1 MEVTD
6 SCLCIISLT
15 ASTAVN
21 FHADESLEALFVH
34 TNTELVG
41 KESMVT
47 ETALALAAVL
57 DKSTNETLKINLSKA
72 LETNPDQM
80 KPVNEIDIVDNCAP
94 QPSDKSYSTDALSS
108 SLSVCYSPR
117 LLNNQKTFQ
126 QTSEYT
132 TQFHEACVGVI
143 ADASETISMQSD
155 PQSLA
160 IVGSQSARNS
170 IYMHLKDNEPFEN
183 FLSDDNVVDGV
194 RDVGALGTSIS
205 YADGQT
211 SSASDS
217 LSTVDYASRH
227 LTSHKG
233 FESNTSDKKAV
244 DGVNISSG
252 FSKVVSDEERGYALI
267 TAMSDVG
274 SQSSLIFEPQSTRYS
289 TYRHFDSSQPF
300 ATFSNASVDKLHD
313 EVSADGVIGAPTF
326 PCSHYCD
333 AHVDQQA
340 PSVSEAQSLPD
351 TVLGHLNNHVVA
363 KTVTNSS
370 MPVDAVEAL
379 ATNCASQYSPTSFG
393 EGSILLG
400 NFTSGQTMVLQ
411 DFEIGLGQDTS
422 DDVVLFTAAI
432 GTTSLLPDGPI
443 PSTFG
448 LLSMNSSMNNSTSC
462 PLNIREPLST
472 CSDDTRLHV
481 EVSAAGADDV
491 LRTISSNG
499 DGHIPSTCDLLYMK
513 NSTSGPLNTHEPLS
527 TCSDDTRLHV
537 EVSAAGAD
545 DVLRTI
551 SSNGDGHIPS
561 TCDLLYMKNSTSGP
575 LKIRE
580 PLSTCSDDTRLHVE
594 VSAAGAVDVLRT
606 ISSNGDGH
614 IPSTCDLLYMKNS
627 TSGPLKIREPLS
639 TCSDDTRLH
648 FEVSAA
654 GADDVLRTISSNGDG
669 HIPSTCDLLYMKNS
683 TSGPLNTH
691 EPLSTCS
698 DDTRLHVEV
707 SAAGA
712 DDVLRTISSNG
723 DGQIPSTCGLLYMNS
738 SMNNSTFCP
747 LNTHEPL
754 STCSDDTRLHFEVS
768 AAGADDVLRTI
779 SSNGDGHIPSTCDL
793 LYMKNSTSGPL
804 KIREPLST
812 CSDDTRL
819 HVEVS
824 AAGAVDVLRTIS
836 SNGDGHIPSTCDLL
850 YMKNSTS
857 GPLKIREPLS
867 TCSDDTRL
875 HFEVSAA
882 GADDVLRTIS
892 SNGDGH
898 IPSTCDLLYMK
909 NSTSGPLNTHEPLST
924 CSDDT
929 RLHVEVSAAGADDVL
944 RTIRSHADRRALLT
958 PVAVLN
964 TANMLAATNSHSDF
978 RVLSVP
984 STNGALACNET
995 ANWVM
1000 SHLDMVV
1007 DSSVFC
1013 KNTSKLD
1020 GNDCLSRKDDSCC
1033 PGVATSLVP
1042 YSSSDESDDGIPFIL
1057 QSRPSTMHSSNCIPT
1072 GICESS
1078 TGRGGD
1084 RGVVVAVPAVVELF
1098 NNFESDND
1106 TSDVVMVPD
1115 SSSDVSEEMPVEH
1128 RIQTFLKKDTS
1139 LESHQPNEDGFQVWR
1154 TILAGRHQSD
1164 DEIVELHDSPAGRE
1178 QQGGLE
1184 DMHHRRHQQGSDDIV
1199 EPQNSPSWRHQHHR
1213 QGKKSLRYVRH
1224 QTAGSQNSL
1233 VRRRHE
1239 DEMVEP
1245 WNPRVGQH
1253 LYVNSSAGRRHEV
1266 GADILQL
1273 QSSHPGLCGQEKS
1286 ENQHHRLRHQD
1297 RAIERHCQIDE
1308 LTNSSARRR
1317 HEVDDDVLELGASTD
1332 NESDSADSKNPSEVF
1347 RVAVTHNKSRRIWDK
1362 RYYCKFCLKA
1372 QSKLP
1377 RHMILKHPGEP
1388 EVVALASLPLKSE
1401 KRKLHL
1407 RKLLNDGTY
1416 LHNVE
1421 VIQNRTGEII
1431 PFKRPASA
1439 ASCSTFIPCEYC
1451 SAMFSKGSLW
1461 KHKRRCP
1468 FKPSSEGA
1476 GSSRRCQGRGSL
1488 LLPFSAEA
1496 SDGFKRDIMSVMVQ
1510 DDVTAAIRTD
1520 DVIMKFGNRLH
1531 FKHGHLQHR
1540 WQNIRERMRQMGRLL
1555 VEVRK
1560 TSSVKCLSDCL
1571 VPEMFERV
1579 VRAVRLVCGFDES
1592 SHVFGTPSLAL
1603 KMGHSLKEC
1612 TKIQINACVMQ
1623 TSLYLERKKKH
1634 EEFLSLCETE
1644 WSHEVSSHAL
1654 RSLYQR
1660 TFNKPLVLP
1669 LAEDIKLLHCH
1680 LTDKARVSQQKLREK
1695 VEASDW
1701 SDLCQVTLTQVVIFN
1716 RRRGG
1721 EAQRIQ
1727 MSSYFAAASE
1737 NVNEDIEGCLSNVE
1751 KTLCRKFKMVYIEG
1765 KRGRKVPVLLTK
1777 AAQSQ
1782 IDLLIST
1789 RSSVGIPAENKFL
1802 FARRNSL
1809 EPHRSS
1815 DCLRKFANECGARN
1829 PGAIT
1834 STKLRK
1840 HVATMS
1846 QVLALKRNELDLLAS
1861 FMGHNINVHREFY
1874 RLPEQT
1880 LQMARVSKVLIAMEH
1895 GEIASLNGRSL
1906 DDIDVNVPGIV
1917 HTFFAAYLFIL

>member
-499 DGHIPSTCDLLYMK
+499 DGQIPSTCD
-513 NSTSGPLNTHEPLS
+513 
-527 TCSDDTRLHV
+527 
-537 EVSAAGAD
+537 
-545 DVLRTI
+545 
-551 SSNGDGHIPS
+551 
-561 TCDLLYMKNSTSGP
+561 
-575 LKIRE
+575 
-580 PLSTCSDDTRLHVE
+580 
-594 VSAAGAVDVLRT
+594 
-606 ISSNGDGH
+606 
-614 IPSTCDLLYMKNS
+614 
-627 TSGPLKIREPLS
+627 
-639 TCSDDTRLH
+639 
-648 FEVSAA
+648 
-654 GADDVLRTISSNGDG
+654 
-669 HIPSTCDLLYMKNS
+669 
-683 TSGPLNTH
+683 
-691 EPLSTCS
+691 
-698 DDTRLHVEV
+698 
-707 SAAGA
+707 
-712 DDVLRTISSNG
+712 
-723 DGQIPSTCGLLYMNS
+723 LLYMNS